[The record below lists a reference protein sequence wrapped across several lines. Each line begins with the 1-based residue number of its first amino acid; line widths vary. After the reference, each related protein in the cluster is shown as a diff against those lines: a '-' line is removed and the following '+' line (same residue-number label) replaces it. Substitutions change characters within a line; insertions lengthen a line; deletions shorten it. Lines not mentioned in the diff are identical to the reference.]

1 MAKYQAD
8 VQTLLRAIGGRE
20 NIQAVSHCMTRMRFV
35 LADPAKA
42 DTAAIEAIP
51 AVKGT
56 FTQAGQFQVI
66 IGNDVAIFYNEFTA
80 CAGIEGVSKDAV
92 KAAAQTN
99 QSLLQRIM
107 GTLGEI
113 FAPIIPALICGGLI
127 LGFRNI
133 IGEINFLGG
142 GTQSLADVS
151 QFWAGMYSFLW
162 LIGEAVFHMLPV
174 GIVWSITKKMGTTQ
188 ILGII
193 LGLTLV
199 SPQLLNGFSVAA
211 TAVEDIPVWDFG
223 FVQIQMI
230 GYQGQVIAAM
240 LAGFVLVYLEKFFK
254 KICPEVVSMI
264 VVPFCSLVPAVL
276 VAHTIVGPIGWQIGD
291 AIASVVYAGLTSNV
305 RWLFAALFGLLYA
318 PIVMTGL
325 HHMTNA
331 IDSQLVNLYGG
342 TNLWP
347 MIALSN
353 IAQGSAV
360 LAMSVLQKKNERAQQ
375 VNIPACISCYL
386 GVTEPALFGV
396 NLKYGFPLVCGMIGS
411 ACGAVISIGTGVEA
425 YSIGVGGLPGI
436 LSIKPQ
442 FWLNFLIAMLVC
454 IFVVRYVRRWNF
466 LMLIIMIG
474 AAGLLALPLAIGTE
488 QNGATNW
495 INLGGTSVQPSELV
509 KLALLLILSW
519 YMSRRRFWPWFAFAV
534 FSLLVLMLQQDL
546 GTALIYYA
554 TTLFLFYASTGNLPL
569 TGLGLV
575 GAGGAAVAGYIM
587 FAHVKK
593 RVAIWRNPW
602 IYYETSGYQIVQML
616 MAIASGG
623 LFGVGLGL
631 GAPRVIP
638 VYFTDCI
645 FAVICEQFG
654 VIFGALVLAMYV
666 ILILRGVSIA
676 SAARSSFH
684 ALLAMGATVML
695 GLQTFIIIGGVLK
708 LIPLTGVTMPFVSY
722 GGTSLVSCMGLIGLI
737 QGVASVNQDDLSY
750 DYEISHTLREEA
762 MMPMT
767 RRLGTPPTGVPVPPT
782 EAPTPLATTMAR
794 MSGCPGRALMLFPSA
809 TAMDVKRMATGM
821 FGMMAE
827 RRPAAMPNR
836 TISLVGL

>member
-199 SPQLLNGFSVAA
+199 SPQLLNGFSVAT

-276 VAHTIVGPIGWQIGD
+276 VAHIIVGPIGWQIGD

-442 FWLNFLIAMLVC
+442 FWLNFLIAMLVAVAVP
-454 IFVVRYVRRWNF
+454 FVLTILVGSRKLSAADRGLSTAAAEPAAPSVAPDAEEQSQAEPP
-466 LMLIIMIG
+466 
-474 AAGLLALPLAIGTE
+474 AAGAEGVTAPL
-488 QNGATNW
+488 
-495 INLGGTSVQPSELV
+495 
-509 KLALLLILSW
+509 
-519 YMSRRRFWPWFAFAV
+519 
-534 FSLLVLMLQQDL
+534 
-546 GTALIYYA
+546 
-554 TTLFLFYASTGNLPL
+554 
-569 TGLGLV
+569 
-575 GAGGAAVAGYIM
+575 
-587 FAHVKK
+587 
-593 RVAIWRNPW
+593 
-602 IYYETSGYQIVQML
+602 SG
-616 MAIASGG
+616 
-623 LFGVGLGL
+623 
-631 GAPRVIP
+631 RVIP
-638 VYFTDCI
+638 MEEIPDQVFSQGI
-645 FAVICEQFG
+645 LGEG
-654 VIFGALVLAMYV
+654 VGIEPTGNVVVAPAD
-666 ILILRGVSIA
+666 
-676 SAARSSFH
+676 
-684 ALLAMGATVML
+684 ATVCSVIEDSRHAVGLTLDNGAELLIHVGIDTVSMNGDGFQLHVKEGDRVHL
-695 GLQTFIIIGGVLK
+695 GDK
-708 LIPLTGVTMPFVSY
+708 LITFDPEKIKAAGHPTTTAFLVTDP
-722 GGTSLVSCMGLIGLI
+722 G
-737 QGVASVNQDDLSY
+737 DL
-750 DYEISHTLREEA
+750 
-762 MMPMT
+762 
-767 RRLGTPPTGVPVPPT
+767 
-782 EAPTPLATTMAR
+782 APTFETNVDAR
-794 MSGCPGRALMLFPSA
+794 AGRTVVIRF
-809 TAMDVKRMATGM
+809 
-821 FGMMAE
+821 
-827 RRPAAMPNR
+827 
-836 TISLVGL
+836 

>member
-174 GIVWSITKKMGTTQ
+174 GIVWSITKKMGATQ

-199 SPQLLNGFSVAA
+199 SPQLLNGFSVAT

-240 LAGFVLVYLEKFFK
+240 LAGFVLVYLVKFFK

-442 FWLNFLIAMLVC
+442 FWLNFLIAMLVAVAVP
-454 IFVVRYVRRWNF
+454 FVLTILVGSRKLSAADRG
-466 LMLIIMIG
+466 LSTAAAEPAAPSG
-474 AAGLLALPLAIGTE
+474 APDAEEQSQAEPPAAGAEGVTAPL
-488 QNGATNW
+488 
-495 INLGGTSVQPSELV
+495 
-509 KLALLLILSW
+509 
-519 YMSRRRFWPWFAFAV
+519 
-534 FSLLVLMLQQDL
+534 
-546 GTALIYYA
+546 
-554 TTLFLFYASTGNLPL
+554 
-569 TGLGLV
+569 
-575 GAGGAAVAGYIM
+575 
-587 FAHVKK
+587 
-593 RVAIWRNPW
+593 
-602 IYYETSGYQIVQML
+602 SG
-616 MAIASGG
+616 
-623 LFGVGLGL
+623 
-631 GAPRVIP
+631 RVIP
-638 VYFTDCI
+638 MEEIPDQVFSQGI
-645 FAVICEQFG
+645 LGEG
-654 VIFGALVLAMYV
+654 VGIEPTGNVVVAPAD
-666 ILILRGVSIA
+666 
-676 SAARSSFH
+676 
-684 ALLAMGATVML
+684 ATVCSVIEDSRHAVGLTLDNGAELLIHVGIDTVSMNGDGFQLHVKEGDRVHL
-695 GLQTFIIIGGVLK
+695 GDK
-708 LIPLTGVTMPFVSY
+708 LITFDPEKIKAAGHPTTTAFLVTDP
-722 GGTSLVSCMGLIGLI
+722 G
-737 QGVASVNQDDLSY
+737 DL
-750 DYEISHTLREEA
+750 
-762 MMPMT
+762 
-767 RRLGTPPTGVPVPPT
+767 
-782 EAPTPLATTMAR
+782 APTFETNVEAQA
-794 MSGCPGRALMLFPSA
+794 GRTVVIRF
-809 TAMDVKRMATGM
+809 
-821 FGMMAE
+821 
-827 RRPAAMPNR
+827 
-836 TISLVGL
+836 

>member
-442 FWLNFLIAMLVC
+442 FWLNFLIAML
-454 IFVVRYVRRWNF
+454 
-466 LMLIIMIG
+466 
-474 AAGLLALPLAIGTE
+474 
-488 QNGATNW
+488 
-495 INLGGTSVQPSELV
+495 
-509 KLALLLILSW
+509 
-519 YMSRRRFWPWFAFAV
+519 
-534 FSLLVLMLQQDL
+534 
-546 GTALIYYA
+546 
-554 TTLFLFYASTGNLPL
+554 
-569 TGLGLV
+569 
-575 GAGGAAVAGYIM
+575 AAVAAPFVLTILVGSRKLS
-587 FAHVKK
+587 AADRGLSTAAAEPAASSV
-593 RVAIWRNPW
+593 VPEAEEQPQA
-602 IYYETSGYQIVQML
+602 EPPAAGAEGVTAPLSG
-616 MAIASGG
+616 
-623 LFGVGLGL
+623 
-631 GAPRVIP
+631 RVIP
-638 VYFTDCI
+638 MEEIPDQVFSQGI
-645 FAVICEQFG
+645 LGEG
-654 VIFGALVLAMYV
+654 VGIEPTGNVVVAPAD
-666 ILILRGVSIA
+666 
-676 SAARSSFH
+676 
-684 ALLAMGATVML
+684 ATVCSVMEDSRHAVGLTLDNGAELLIHVGIDTVSMNGDGFQLHVKAGDRVHL
-695 GLQTFIIIGGVLK
+695 GDK
-708 LIPLTGVTMPFVSY
+708 LITFDPEKIKAAGHPTTTAFLVTDPGDLT
-722 GGTSLVSCMGLIGLI
+722 
-737 QGVASVNQDDLSY
+737 
-750 DYEISHTLREEA
+750 
-762 MMPMT
+762 
-767 RRLGTPPTGVPVPPT
+767 PTFETNVD
-782 EAPTPLATTMAR
+782 AQA
-794 MSGCPGRALMLFPSA
+794 GRTVVIRF
-809 TAMDVKRMATGM
+809 
-821 FGMMAE
+821 
-827 RRPAAMPNR
+827 
-836 TISLVGL
+836 